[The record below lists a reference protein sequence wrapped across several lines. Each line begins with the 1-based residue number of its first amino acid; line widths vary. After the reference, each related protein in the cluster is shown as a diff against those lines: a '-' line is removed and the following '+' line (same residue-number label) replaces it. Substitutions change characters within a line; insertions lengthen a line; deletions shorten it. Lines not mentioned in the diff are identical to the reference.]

1 MSANLSV
8 EQSLMKAKS
17 HVKKG
22 DLAEAQKLYE
32 TILQNISNNIR
43 TQKEIG
49 ALNNPIQN
57 NIIQNPPQEAFSEL
71 VNLYN
76 QGQMEAVIEQAEAL
90 TAQYPGAYV
99 VWNMLGASRAQ
110 TGRLD
115 EAVEA
120 YKKSISLKPDC
131 ADTFNNIGVAFKQQ
145 GKFDEA
151 IKSYKKSLSLKP
163 DNAGVYYNLGFALR
177 DNGKFNEAIQ
187 AYKKS
192 ISLKP
197 DYIDSYNNMGN
208 LLQDQG
214 KFEKA
219 IEVYIIA
226 LSLNPDY
233 AEGYFN
239 MGSSLKGIIFKK
251 PNPCLQ
257 KIITSLLDKKTYV
270 RPNDISNAAISLLK
284 LEPNLYK
291 YLVSQNIDD
300 EGLKILEVIE
310 DLSNLPLLLKLMS
323 VCPITDIELERLL
336 RWIRSSLLSEISYLS
351 NSTELLK
358 FQSALALQCFTNEYI
373 YNHSEYEDKALED
386 LEELVKLT
394 INNNQQPKAQFI
406 LCLASY
412 KPLNHYEWS
421 NSLLVTN
428 EIKHVFTRQVI
439 EPNKETNLKKFLPL
453 LDNVTDKVSSK
464 VREQY
469 ESSPYPRWVNLR
481 LHLKPVSIYNV
492 ISEMK
497 LKIFDNKIKNVKMPD
512 ILIAGC
518 GTGQHSIET
527 AAKFKDSKVL
537 AVDLSTSSISYA
549 KRKTEELSIKNIDY
563 LQADILDLG
572 KLGKQFDI
580 VESVGVLHHMADPVA
595 GWRVLTNCLKP
606 GGLMKIGLYSELA
619 RQDIVKM
626 RKEISKA
633 GLGSSDIEMKSFRN
647 MLVKSDKNHHRLIVK
662 SSDFY
667 TMSTLK
673 DLLFHV
679 QEHRFTI
686 AQIQEFLADLG
697 LKFCGFESCSIVADF
712 KLTNTSEDDLYN
724 LDKWHTYEVKHPGTF
739 SGMYQFWCQ
748 KLA

>member
-17 HVKKG
+17 YSKKG

-32 TILQNISNNIR
+32 TILQNFSNNIR
-43 TQKEIG
+43 AQQGLASLKKYNATQS
-49 ALNNPIQN
+49 L
-57 NIIQNPPQEAFSEL
+57 PQEEVDQL

-76 QGQMEAVIEQAEAL
+76 RGHITSVIKQCEVLVKQYAGEA
-90 TAQYPGAYV
+90 V
-99 VWNMLGASRAQ
+99 VWNILGASSHKMGIFDRAI
-110 TGRLD
+110 
-115 EAVEA
+115 EA
-120 YKKSISLKPDC
+120 YKRVILLNPEN

-151 IKSYKKSLSLKP
+151 IESYKKSLSLKP

-208 LLQDQG
+208 ILQDQG

-219 IEVYIIA
+219 IEVFIIA

-239 MGSSLKGIIFKK
+239 IGSSLKGITFNKT
-251 PNPCLQ
+251 NPCLQ

-270 RPNDISNAAISLLK
+270 RPNDISNAAMSLLK
-284 LEPNLYK
+284 LEPKLYK

-300 EGLKILEVIE
+300 EGLKILEVVKN
-310 DLSNLPLLLKLMS
+310 LSNLPLLLKLMS

-336 RWIRSSLLSEISYLS
+336 RRIRASLLSEISYLS

-386 LEELVKLT
+386 LDELVKLT

-428 EIKHVFTRQVI
+428 EIKNIFTRQVI
-439 EPNKETNLKKFLPL
+439 EPNKETNLKKFIPL
-453 LDNVTDKVSSK
+453 LENVTDKVSSK
-464 VREQY
+464 VQEQY
-469 ESSPYPRWVNLR
+469 ELSPYPRWVNLR
-481 LHLKPVSIYNV
+481 LHLKPVSISKV

-512 ILIAGC
+512 ILVAGC

-537 AVDLSTSSISYA
+537 AVDLSTSSLSYA

-563 LQADILDLG
+563 MQADILDLG

-595 GWRVLTNCLKP
+595 GWRILTNCLKP

-619 RQDIVKM
+619 RQDIIKL
-626 RKEISKA
+626 REEILETGIGSK
-633 GLGSSDIEMKSFRN
+633 DYEMKSFRN
-647 MLVKSDKNHHRLIVK
+647 MLIKSDKNHHRLILK

-686 AQIQEFLADLG
+686 AQIQECLADLG
-697 LKFCGFESCSIVADF
+697 LKFCGFETDTIVADY
-712 KLTNTSEDDLYN
+712 KLTNSSEDDPYN
-724 LDKWHTYEVKHPGTF
+724 LDKWHTYEVKYPETF

>member
-17 HVKKG
+17 YSKKG

-32 TILQNISNNIR
+32 TILQNFSNNIR
-43 TQKEIG
+43 AQQGLASLKKYNATQS
-49 ALNNPIQN
+49 L
-57 NIIQNPPQEAFSEL
+57 PQEEVDQL

-76 QGQMEAVIEQAEAL
+76 RGHITSVIKQCEVLVKQYAGEA
-90 TAQYPGAYV
+90 V
-99 VWNMLGASRAQ
+99 VWNILGASSHKMGIFDRAI
-110 TGRLD
+110 
-115 EAVEA
+115 EA
-120 YKKSISLKPDC
+120 YKRVILLNPEN

-151 IKSYKKSLSLKP
+151 IESYKKSLSLKP

-177 DNGKFNEAIQ
+177 DNGKLNEAIQ

-208 LLQDQG
+208 ILQDQG

-219 IEVYIIA
+219 IEVFIIA

-239 MGSSLKGIIFKK
+239 IGSCLKGITFNKT
-251 PNPCLQ
+251 NPCLQ

-300 EGLKILEVIE
+300 EGLKILEVVKN
-310 DLSNLPLLLKLMS
+310 LSNLPLLLKLMS

-336 RWIRSSLLSEISYLS
+336 RWIRASLLSEISYLS
-351 NSTELLK
+351 NSPDLLK

-428 EIKHVFTRQVI
+428 EIKNIFTRQVI
-439 EPNKETNLKKFLPL
+439 EPNKETNLKKFIPL
-453 LDNVTDKVSSK
+453 LENVTDKVSSK
-464 VREQY
+464 VQEQY
-469 ESSPYPRWVNLR
+469 ELSPYPRWVNLR
-481 LHLKPVSIYNV
+481 LHLKPVSISKV

-512 ILIAGC
+512 ILVAGC

-537 AVDLSTSSISYA
+537 AVDLSTSSLSYA

-563 LQADILDLG
+563 MQADILDLG

-595 GWRVLTNCLKP
+595 GWRILTNCLKP

-619 RQDIVKM
+619 RQDIIKL
-626 RKEISKA
+626 REEILETGKGSK
-633 GLGSSDIEMKSFRN
+633 DYEMKSFRN
-647 MLVKSDKNHHRLIVK
+647 MLIKSDKNHHRLILK

-686 AQIQEFLADLG
+686 AQIQECLADLG
-697 LKFCGFESCSIVADF
+697 LKFCGFETETIVADY
-712 KLTNTSEDDLYN
+712 KLTNTSEDDPYN
-724 LDKWHTYEVKHPGTF
+724 LDKWHTYEVKHPETF

-748 KLA
+748 KI

>member
-17 HVKKG
+17 YSKKG

-32 TILQNISNNIR
+32 TILKNFSNNIR
-43 TQKEIG
+43 AQQGLASLKKYNATQS
-49 ALNNPIQN
+49 L
-57 NIIQNPPQEAFSEL
+57 PQEEVDQL

-76 QGQMEAVIEQAEAL
+76 RGHITSVIKQCEVLVKQYAGEA
-90 TAQYPGAYV
+90 V
-99 VWNMLGASRAQ
+99 VWNILGASSHKMGIFDRAI
-110 TGRLD
+110 
-115 EAVEA
+115 EA
-120 YKKSISLKPDC
+120 YKRVILLNPEN

-151 IKSYKKSLSLKP
+151 IESYKKSLSLKP

-177 DNGKFNEAIQ
+177 DNGKLNEAIQ

-208 LLQDQG
+208 ILQDQG

-219 IEVYIIA
+219 IEVFIIA

-239 MGSSLKGIIFKK
+239 IGSSLKGITFNKT
-251 PNPCLQ
+251 NPCLQ

-270 RPNDISNAAISLLK
+270 RPNDIRNAAMSLLK
-284 LEPNLYK
+284 LEPKLYK
-291 YLVSQNIDD
+291 YLVSENIDD
-300 EGLKILEVIE
+300 EGLKILEVVKN
-310 DLSNLPLLLKLMS
+310 LSNLPLLLKLMS

-336 RWIRSSLLSEISYLS
+336 RRIRASLLSEISYLS
-351 NSTELLK
+351 NSPELLK

-386 LEELVKLT
+386 LDELVKLT

-412 KPLNHYEWS
+412 KSLNHYEWC

-428 EIKHVFTRQVI
+428 EIKNVFTRQVI

-481 LHLKPVSIYNV
+481 LHLNPISISKV

-497 LKIFDNKIKNVKMPD
+497 LKIFDNKIKNIKMPD

-537 AVDLSTSSISYA
+537 AVDLSTSSLSYA

-563 LQADILDLG
+563 MQADILDLG

-619 RQDIVKM
+619 RQNIIKL
-626 RKEISKA
+626 REEILETGIGSK
-633 GLGSSDIEMKSFRN
+633 DYEMKSFRN
-647 MLVKSDKNHHRLIVK
+647 MLIKSDKNHHRLILK

-686 AQIQEFLADLG
+686 AQIQECLADLG
-697 LKFCGFESCSIVADF
+697 LKFCGFEADTIVADY
-712 KLTNTSEDDLYN
+712 KLTNTSEDDPYN
-724 LDKWHTYEVKHPGTF
+724 LDKWHTYEVKHPETF